1 MIRLQLSDIKHFKD
15 ESYGEGLV
23 GYVNKM
29 LDIHPR
35 GEVGSLGY
43 LATDKIREMLKTLD
57 ITQEFDFGGKRTLKA
72 TFKEYDEATDIVRL
86 DVSLATG
93 TDAPSTGVLSIDL
106 TGIPS
111 AIDSLVNEIDG
122 KYVQTVDDNGI
133 YAVSTL
139 QKDVNN
145 LATTVVS
152 AVGKEPLDSN
162 DSNSSLL
169 NILNEAYQAYIHGDE
184 HSFVWPGLGIGSADE
199 LAQQRADWR
208 KLLESDAFADK
219 VRNAAFREIK
229 NLTTNDYPTLAS
241 LLKNTSLVPKENGHE
256 GEWFL
261 KFEGD
266 QLGFLDPLKFAASL
280 LASVKD
286 AAGLVDFAATF
297 TIATAANKDDDENSQ
312 SGGSGDNTGGG
323 SSSNNEGGGA
333 GSTPTGGEGNVSS
346 GGGSESGGD
355 GAAVNVAA
363 SDSAKGSNATRGT
376 GATSAASKQSVPRA
390 GDGLPSVVPFAAVLA
405 LLLALALLPVAAA
418 RHRSR

>member
-1 MIRLQLSDIKHFKD
+1 MIGGRSLTASVTRVASGYIESIEGVSDLQARAYAKTGLTEDNIEPLLDYMIRLQLSDIKHFKD

-72 TFKEYDEATDIVRL
+72 KFKDYDEATDIVRL

-93 TDAPSTGVLSIDL
+93 TDAPSMGVLSIDL

-111 AIDSLVNEIDG
+111 AIDSLVNEIDE

-145 LATTVVS
+145 LATTIVL

-199 LAQQRADWR
+199 LAQKRADWR

-219 VRNAAFREIK
+219 ERCCKRQRERLKRHTRHGRYKCCKQAIRSACGRRSS
-229 NLTTNDYPTLAS
+229 LGGAIRRSAGLAPGARLAS
-241 LLKNTSLVPKENGHE
+241 GC
-256 GEWFL
+256 GC
-261 KFEGD
+261 
-266 QLGFLDPLKFAASL
+266 A
-280 LASVKD
+280 
-286 AAGLVDFAATF
+286 
-297 TIATAANKDDDENSQ
+297 
-312 SGGSGDNTGGG
+312 
-323 SSSNNEGGGA
+323 
-333 GSTPTGGEGNVSS
+333 
-346 GGGSESGGD
+346 
-355 GAAVNVAA
+355 
-363 SDSAKGSNATRGT
+363 
-376 GATSAASKQSVPRA
+376 
-390 GDGLPSVVPFAAVLA
+390 PSLA
-405 LLLALALLPVAAA
+405 LGNRFEAHIASTA
-418 RHRSR
+418 SNW